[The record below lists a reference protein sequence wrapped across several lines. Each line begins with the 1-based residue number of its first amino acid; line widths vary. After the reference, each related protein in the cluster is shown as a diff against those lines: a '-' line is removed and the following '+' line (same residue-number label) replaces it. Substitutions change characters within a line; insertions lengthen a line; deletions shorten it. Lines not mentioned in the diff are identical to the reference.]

1 MGKMITDMVVET
13 YLSGVQVLQMN
24 RPDKKNA
31 ITLEMYD
38 NLALAL
44 QRAEKDDSIKVT
56 LIHGANGEFSA
67 GNDINEFLKIA
78 QTPEKMSSALTFLQ
92 TLSSYKKPLVAGV
105 EGRAIGVGATM
116 LLHCDMVLSAQE
128 ATFQFPFVPLGLVPE
143 AASSYLLPK
152 LVGYQKA
159 FEVLILGEA
168 FSGVDAQNIGLVNH
182 LCEPGEAYELALRYA
197 QKLTNLPTEAVMLSK
212 DLLKYRCQ
220 DDVQMALMREGRI
233 FKERLK
239 SKEARDAFAIF
250 LSRTHSMS

>member
-1 MGKMITDMVVET
+1 MSELTTDMVVET
-13 YLSGVQVLQMN
+13 CLSGVQVLQMN

-44 QRAEKDDSIKVT
+44 QRAEQDDSIKVT
-56 LIHGANGEFSA
+56 LIHGTNGEFSA
-67 GNDINEFLKIA
+67 GNDINEFLQVA
-78 QTPEKMSSALTFLQ
+78 QNPDKMSSALTFLQ
-92 TLSSYKKPLVAGV
+92 TLSGYKKPLVAGV
-105 EGRAIGVGATM
+105 EGRAVGVGATM
-116 LLHCDMVLSAQE
+116 LLHCDLVLSARE

-159 FEVLILGEA
+159 FEVLILGDA
-168 FSGVDAQNIGLVNH
+168 FSGVEAQAMGLVNH
-182 LCEPGEAYELALRYA
+182 LCDSGEAYEVALQYA
-197 QKLTNLPTEAVMLSK
+197 QKLTNLPAEAVMLSK

-233 FKERLK
+233 FKDRLK
-239 SKEARDAFAIF
+239 SKEAREAFAAF
-250 LSRTHSMS
+250 LSRTRSMG